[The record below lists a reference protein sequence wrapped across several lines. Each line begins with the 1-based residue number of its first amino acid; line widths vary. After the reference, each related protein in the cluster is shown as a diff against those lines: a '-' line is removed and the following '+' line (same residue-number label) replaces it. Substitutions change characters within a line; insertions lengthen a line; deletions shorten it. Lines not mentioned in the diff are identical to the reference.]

1 MKFAVL
7 TLLFN
12 ELYLLLACLH
22 ELARATIRAEMLN
35 WTFLQGKTLFKNCG
49 SHLIRGPKC
58 ERFFSVG
65 Y

>member
-22 ELARATIRAEMLN
+22 ELASATIRAEMLN
-35 WTFLQGKTLFKNCG
+35 WTFLQGKTLFKKLWQ
-49 SHLIRGPKC
+49 SFDKRAKM
-58 ERFFSVG
+58 
-65 Y
+65 